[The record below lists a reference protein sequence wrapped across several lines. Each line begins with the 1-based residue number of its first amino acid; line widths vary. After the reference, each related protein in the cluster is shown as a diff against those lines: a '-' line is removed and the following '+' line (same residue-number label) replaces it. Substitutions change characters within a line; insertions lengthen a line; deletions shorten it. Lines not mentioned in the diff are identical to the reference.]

1 MNKKIKGIIENPQT
15 IQGKIFAL
23 AIQFLI
29 IISLITFSID
39 TLPNLSVATKKI
51 LRTIEIVTVIIF
63 TFEYLTRIFVADNKL
78 KFVFSFFGVVDLFAI
93 LPFYIAS
100 GIDLRAVRIFRL
112 LRLFRILK
120 LLRYSEAIGRFHR
133 AFLIAKEEL
142 ILFSF
147 VSLILLYLSAVGIYF
162 LDRKSVV

>member
-1 MNKKIKGIIENPQT
+1 MKQKIKKVIENPQT
-15 IQGKIFAL
+15 IQGKLLAF

-29 IISLITFSID
+29 VISLITFSVE
-39 TLPNLSVATKKI
+39 TLPNLSEPTKKI
-51 LRTIEIVTVIIF
+51 LRIIETITVIIF
-63 TFEYLTRIFVADNKL
+63 TFEYLCRIFVADNKL
-78 KFVFSFFGVVDLFAI
+78 KFIFSFFGIVDLFAI

-120 LLRYSEAIGRFHR
+120 LLRYSQAISRFHR

-142 ILFSF
+142 LLLELGKPRPLGGGKNSF
-147 VSLILLYLSAVGIYF
+147 A
-162 LDRKSVV
+162 